1 MSNPLKVAFSNHS
14 RQWRSYRYCYPVVSR
29 RSRGLS
35 LGVNLNPDTAC
46 NFDCIYCCVDR
57 LTPPAVRTVDLAV
70 LEEELRAL
78 ARAALAG
85 ELYSE
90 PEFREIPAEFR
101 RINDIAFS
109 GDGEPTAS
117 PEFRRAAEV
126 AVRVRAELGLLDAK
140 IITITDA
147 CFLKRPAVADT
158 LAFLDGH
165 RGEIWAKLDAGT
177 QAYYELVNRPSHPLE
192 HVLENILFAARIR
205 PLVIQSIFMRIRGE
219 APPPAE
225 LDAYARRI
233 EVLVAQ
239 GARLSLVQVY
249 TIARRTAVDY
259 VERLSAD
266 ELESIAQRVRRAGVP
281 AETYP

>member
-1 MSNPLKVAFSNHS
+1 MSNPLKIAFSNHS

-57 LTPPAVRTVDLAV
+57 LTPPAVRTVDVRIMEA
-70 LEEELRAL
+70 ELRAL
-78 ARAALAG
+78 AGAAIAG

-90 PEFREIPAEFR
+90 PEFRGIPAEFR

-117 PEFRRAAEV
+117 PEFRRAAEI
-126 AVRVRAELGLLDAK
+126 AAGVRAELGLRDAK

-147 CFLKRPAVADT
+147 CFLMRPAVAEA

-165 RGEIWAKLDAGT
+165 HGEIWAKLDAGT
-177 QAYYELVNRPSHPLE
+177 QAYYELVNRPSHTLE
-192 HVLENILFAARIR
+192 HVLENILFAAKIR
-205 PLVIQSIFMRIRGE
+205 PVVIQSIFMRVRG
-219 APPPAE
+219 APPSSAEIEAYAGRIAE
-225 LDAYARRI
+225 LLARG
-233 EVLVAQ
+233 AQ
-239 GARLSLVQVY
+239 LSLVQVY

-259 VERLSAD
+259 VERLSAA
-266 ELESIAQRVRRAGVP
+266 ELESIAQRVRPTGV
-281 AETYP
+281 AVETFP